1 MATNS
6 LSDPETRHRVA
17 GETASPF
24 RFALLCHQRSGS
36 NALSAM
42 LSREEGVR
50 LYGQLFNPF
59 LEYGWR
65 NLRYG
70 FRRYRPHPDALRH
83 FGSRDL
89 PRYRLERVAV
99 SCLPC
104 EQDLGRFM
112 HRFYDAYGAP
122 GLNAIGFKLHD
133 YQVSDEELAKIATD
147 HVDGTV
153 MMWRRNRLK
162 AAVSWAYAV
171 RTDVWSRKQGQKA
184 KQPALELDVGEI
196 AWFIDKTRREVDNWR
211 DVLNASGANWIE
223 LTYED
228 HVKPRD
234 LAQVY
239 GFLGLPWDGPPP
251 FATQKLADARY
262 AHVTNAAEIE
272 RELGSAENGRL
283 FD

>member
-6 LSDPETRHRVA
+6 LPDPDTRHRA
-17 GETASPF
+17 GGETASPF

-42 LSREEGVR
+42 LLREEGVR

-65 NLRYG
+65 NLRHG
-70 FRRYRPHPDALRH
+70 FRRYPPHPDALRH
-83 FGSRDL
+83 FGTRDL
-89 PRYRLERVAV
+89 PRYRLERAAT
-99 SCLPC
+99 SLLPC
-104 EQDLGRFM
+104 EQDLGRYLQ
-112 HRFYDAYGAP
+112 RFYAAYGD
-122 GLNAIGFKLHD
+122 GDLRTIGFKLHD
-133 YQVSDEELAKIATD
+133 YQVSDADLSRIASD
-147 HVDGTV
+147 HVDGVV

-171 RTDVWSRKQGQKA
+171 RTDVWSRKPGQKT
-184 KQPALELDVGEI
+184 KQPALELDIDEI
-196 AWFIDKTRREVDNWR
+196 GWFIEKTRREVDNWR
-211 DVLNASGANWIE
+211 DVLDTSGANWIE

-234 LAQVY
+234 LAGLY
-239 GFLGLPWDGPPP
+239 GFLGLEWRGPPQ
-251 FATQKLADARY
+251 FATRKLANAKY
-262 AHVTNAAEIE
+262 AHVTNADAID
-272 RELGSAENGRL
+272 RILGSAENGHL